1 MEINLVSGKKVSIR
15 NLGFILPHEHLRV
28 RSEGITNYWPGV
40 YDEQKEKEIISKKI
54 KECMKFGV
62 NTIFDMTV
70 FGLGRDINL
79 MEEISNKTGINIVA
93 STGLYTFTELPRL
106 LKSRSNNFLAN
117 LFIKDI
123 EEGIGNAKTKAS
135 LLKCATDQPGVT
147 QDVEKV
153 IRAVA
158 IAHVKTG
165 APIITHSFPGN
176 QSGLAQ
182 IKILKDEGVNM
193 NQVVIGHSGD
203 TEDIGYLRALLKEG
217 VFIGLDR
224 FGILKYPTTEARI
237 NIALRLINEGFSD
250 RILISHDASL
260 INDKYNEDETPHFV
274 EPRSLSFIPNV
285 VIPELLRRGVKKELV
300 DQITKENP
308 ITLFNP

>member
-1 MEINLVSGKKVSIR
+1 MIINLVGGQKASIR

-28 RSEGITNYWPGV
+28 RSEGITNYWPMM
-40 YDEQKEKEIISKKI
+40 YNEQDEIEIICKKI
-54 KECMKFGV
+54 KECRKFGV
-62 NTIFDMTV
+62 NTIFDLTV
-70 FGLGRDINL
+70 FGLGRNINL

-93 STGLYTFTELPRL
+93 STGLYTFTELPRV

-117 LFIKDI
+117 LFIQEI
-123 EEGIGNAKTKAS
+123 EEGIVNTNTRAS
-135 LLKCATDQPGVT
+135 ILKCATDQPGVT

-158 IAHVKTG
+158 IANINTG
-165 APIITHSFPGN
+165 APIFTHSFPGN

-182 IKILKDEGVNM
+182 IKILKDEGVDM

-224 FGILKYPTTEARI
+224 FGIWKYPTTEARI
-237 NIALRLINEGFSD
+237 NIVLRLIKEGFSD
-250 RILISHDASL
+250 KILISHDASL
-260 INDKYNEDETPHFV
+260 INDKYNEDEMPHFV
-274 EPRSLSFIPNV
+274 KPRSLSFIPSV
-285 VIPELLRRGVKKELV
+285 VIPELLRRGVKQEVV

-308 ITLFNP
+308 IMPFNP